1 MESLPANGGSEDRG
15 RPAATIVIPAY
26 DEEEAIGATL
36 EELSR
41 AGIPERYEVLVVDDG
56 STDRTAEIVAGYPWA
71 RLVRHGRNRGYGAA
85 LKTGVRRARA
95 EKVVFMD
102 ADGQHEPQGIDEIV
116 GLLDGHV
123 IAIGERGASSREAP
137 TRLVGKKLVR
147 WVAEYLLRVRL
158 PDFNSGFRGFRRG
171 YIRSIL
177 GILPNGFSFST
188 TSTLAA
194 IQQGYE
200 YATVP
205 IRARERRGRPSTVRF
220 FRDGGKTALLIL
232 RIVMM
237 FNPLRIFVPASA
249 LLTAIAI
256 FWAGYGISVARRIPN
271 SAVLV
276 GVLGMLLF
284 FIGLLADQISL
295 VHLGREPEEDGMP
308 AEARDPP
315 AGAGRLAGGAGES

>member
-1 MESLPANGGSEDRG
+1 MEPVPAKGGGEDRG
-15 RPAATIVIPAY
+15 RPAATVVIPAY
-26 DEEEAIGATL
+26 DEEGAIGATL
-36 EELSR
+36 EELAR
-41 AGIPERYEVLVVDDG
+41 AGIPERYEVIVVDDG

-85 LKTGVRRARA
+85 LKTGVRQARA

-102 ADGQHEPQGIDEIV
+102 ADGQHAPDRVDEIV
-116 GLLDGHV
+116 RLLDGHV
-123 IAIGERGASSREAP
+123 LAIGERDPASRQAP
-137 TRLVGKKLVR
+137 TRLAGKKLVR
-147 WVAEYLLRVRL
+147 WVAEYLLREKL

-205 IRARERRGRPSTVRF
+205 IRARERRGRPSTVRL

-249 LLTAIAI
+249 LFTAVAV
-256 FWAGYGISVARRIPN
+256 FWAAYGIAVARRIPN
-271 SAVLV
+271 SAILV
-276 GVLGMLLF
+276 GVLGMFLF

-295 VHLGREPEEDGMP
+295 VHLGREPEEGGVP
-308 AEARDPP
+308 AEAGGPS
-315 AGAGRLAGGAGES
+315 AGAGRLAGGAGEA